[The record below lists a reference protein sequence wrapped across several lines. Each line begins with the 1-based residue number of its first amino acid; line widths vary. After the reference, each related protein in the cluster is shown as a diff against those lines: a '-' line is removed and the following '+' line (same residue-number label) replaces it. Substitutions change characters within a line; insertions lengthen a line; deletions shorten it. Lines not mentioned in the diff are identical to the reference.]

1 MNYNNKH
8 KPLQAKPSENM
19 MMSDSSRTKL
29 PRGRSSL
36 CGVLLV
42 GMLAGAAP
50 LSAIAEPKPT
60 PAAPSAKDGTVSS
73 SDDSRKTLEAE
84 KQKAAQ
90 EQAAKAEAEAKA
102 KAEAEAK
109 IKADE
114 AEKAKPVTGGVPWKN
129 IVFAVLGLLLLI
141 ILYTVL
147 RSSVSKQLEEK
158 INELKQRSD
167 QNTKRLVSESAKKQA
182 EHLKHAFADI
192 EQLKQQ
198 VQQLRP
204 LQQQPSLSG
213 GRQHEAGLDYPT
225 LQPTAPVIPQQ
236 QTIDEQD
243 RLALQQAFLEWRANS
258 RSKKMT
264 DCLPSSF
271 LQKIKALDYEIV
283 FAKAGVGLERM
294 IIDRKPPSSTR
305 MVGLTSHSHSIMYC
319 YEHTYQGDEL
329 WTPNTWYEVSIDVPD
344 SADEQTVNQLEELSA

>member
-1 MNYNNKH
+1 MNYNNKR
-8 KPLQAKPSENM
+8 KPLQVKPLENM
-19 MMSDSSRTKL
+19 MLDRSKIKL

-36 CGVLLV
+36 YSVLLV

-73 SDDSRKTLEAE
+73 SDASLKTLEAE

-102 KAEAEAK
+102 KA
-109 IKADE
+109 DE
-114 AEKAKPVTGGVPWKN
+114 AEKAKQAEAEDAAFSQKIWK
-129 IVFAVLGLLLLI
+129 AVWLLLGLLGLAVFYFLI
-141 ILYTVL
+141 
-147 RSSVSKQLEEK
+147 RSRVSKQLEEK

-167 QNTKRLVSESAKKQA
+167 QNTKRLVLDSAKKQA

-198 VQQLRP
+198 VQQLRQ
-204 LQQQPSLSG
+204 LQQQPALSG

-225 LQPTAPVIPQQ
+225 LRPTASVIPQQ

-271 LQKIKALDYEIV
+271 LQKIKVLDYEIV

-305 MVGLTSHSHSIMYC
+305 MVGLTSHSYSIMYC

-329 WTPNTWYEVSIDVPD
+329 WTPNTWYEVSIDAAD
-344 SADEQTVNQLEELSA
+344 SADEQTVNQLKELSA